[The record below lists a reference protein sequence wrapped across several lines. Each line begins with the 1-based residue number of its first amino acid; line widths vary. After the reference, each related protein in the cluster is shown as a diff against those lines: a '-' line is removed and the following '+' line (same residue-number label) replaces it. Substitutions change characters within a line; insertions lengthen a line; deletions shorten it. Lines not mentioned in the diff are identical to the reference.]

1 MHKGLKIFGIITSI
15 GMLIVLLQG
24 ALVTKTG
31 SADGCGATW
40 PLCFGELVPQ
50 TQTMETL
57 IEYTHRAWSG
67 LMGLFVIILAIWS
80 WNKLSHMRETKFMA
94 LMAVLFIIFQ
104 GLMGAGAV
112 IWGNSDIVL
121 ALHFGISAI
130 SFASVVLLN
139 ILAFEDK
146 KHAPVISVSKK
157 YRNYLFFVLIY
168 CYIVIYTGAYVK
180 HTDATHVCS
189 GFPLCN
195 NEFIPDLSGT
205 LGYQIGIQLT
215 HRVAAISLSI
225 VILILWIWTISK
237 FRHYKSLVWG
247 STAVLVLVIIQG
259 TAGVSILYAD
269 TYLTPALFH
278 SLTISILFTVLCY
291 LGMVSTRKKSY

>member
-31 SADGCGATW
+31 SGDGCGATW

-146 KHAPVISVSKK
+146 KHAPVISVSRK

-180 HTDATHVCS
+180 HTDATYVCS

-195 NEFIPDLSGT
+195 NEFLPDLNGT

-215 HRVAAISLSI
+215 HRIAAISLSI

-259 TAGVSILYAD
+259 TAGVSILYAN